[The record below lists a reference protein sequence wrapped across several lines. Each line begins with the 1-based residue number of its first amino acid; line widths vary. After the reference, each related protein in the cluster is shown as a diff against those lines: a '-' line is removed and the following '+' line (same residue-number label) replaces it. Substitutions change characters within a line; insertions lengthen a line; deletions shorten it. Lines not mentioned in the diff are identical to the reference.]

1 VEDKFEE
8 FQSQLKI
15 HAGKRVKRNPSL
27 SLETEDLVQEG
38 MAAMW
43 IAWLYYKDSNKSPE
57 HMKNL
62 LFRAALNRMSD
73 SERKA
78 RCQKSQMKTVDID
91 PYQEELQHEP
101 SLEETLD
108 LRFNIRTVAST
119 LSDAGR
125 RLFKELLNP
134 SDDLLN
140 RARYRRG
147 FNVRDYAESLGLND
161 RTVKLAIKEIKRGLE
176 TSGLGFRLY
185 LVRGNIRTREEMER
199 DKRIDP
205 LDYGL
210 TVPDPEEEVGWDP
223 APEERVPEAFGLTEE
238 ESREDAL
245 LGREPGGVVDLDQ
258 PLGDLGEMGAEIER
272 REAEGLSSKTE
283 EKLDVPEPKPKRK
296 SRRKKDK
303 NEIMQ
308 GFEPGTEGGKI
319 WAHLEELLK
328 TRAITQEDARQAY
341 KTLIGSDD
349 EKAKRQARSMMWNL
363 HREKKLLTRI
373 ERGVFERAKNASQ

>member
-1 VEDKFEE
+1 MEDKLKE
-8 FQSQLKI
+8 FQPQLER
-15 HAGKRVKRNPSL
+15 HARKRVERNPYL

-43 IAWLYYKDSNKSPE
+43 VAWLYYKDSNKTPE
-57 HMKNL
+57 DMTKL
-62 LFRAALNRMSD
+62 LFKAAINRMSD
-73 SERKA
+73 SERRAQSRK
-78 RCQKSQMKTVDID
+78 QQMTTVEI
-91 PYQEELQHEP
+91 E
-101 SLEETLD
+101 SLKQDLHYGPTLEDTLD
-108 LRFNIRTVAST
+108 LRFSIRTVASN

-134 SDDLLN
+134 SDGLLR

-161 RTVKLAIKEIKRGLE
+161 RTVKLAIKEIKRGME

-185 LVRGNIRTREEMER
+185 LVRGGVRTRKEMER
-199 DKRIDP
+199 DKTIDP
-205 LDYGL
+205 SDYGL
-210 TVPDPEEEVGWDP
+210 TVPEPEEEVGWDP
-223 APEERVPEAFGLTEE
+223 APLDQLQAEEAPPQPIGGL
-238 ESREDAL
+238 
-245 LGREPGGVVDLDQ
+245 VDLDQ
-258 PLGDLGEMGAEIER
+258 SLGDLGEMGAEIARE
-272 REAEGLSSKTE
+272 EAEVLSSKTE
-283 EKLDVPEPKPKRK
+283 EKLDTPEPKPKRK

-328 TRAITQEDARQAY
+328 TRAITQEDVRQAY

-373 ERGVFERAKNASQ
+373 ERGVFERARDVAQ

>member
-1 VEDKFEE
+1 MEDKLKEY
-8 FQSQLKI
+8 QPQLER
-15 HAGKRVKRNPSL
+15 HARKRVDRNPFL
-27 SLETEDLVQEG
+27 FLETDDLVQEG

-43 IAWLYYKDSNKSPE
+43 VAWLHYKDLNKSPE
-57 HMKNL
+57 DMTKL
-62 LFRAALNRMSD
+62 LFKAALNRMSD

-78 RCQKSQMKTVDID
+78 QSRNQQMTTVEID
-91 PYQEELQHEP
+91 SLRQELHHGP
-101 SLEETLD
+101 SLEDTLD
-108 LRFNIRTVAST
+108 LRFSIQTVASN

-134 SDDLLN
+134 SDNLLS

-161 RTVKLAIKEIKRGLE
+161 RTVKLAIKEIKEGME

-185 LVRGNIRTREEMER
+185 LVRGQVRTREEMER
-199 DKRIDP
+199 DKSIDP

-210 TVPDPEEEVGWDP
+210 TVPEPEEEIGWDP
-223 APEERVPEAFGLTEE
+223 ALEEQLQDETVLPKATGGL
-238 ESREDAL
+238 
-245 LGREPGGVVDLDQ
+245 VDLDD
-258 PLGDLGEMGAEIER
+258 PRGLGDLGEMGAEIER
-272 REAEGLSSKTE
+272 EEAEGLPIKTE
-283 EKLDVPEPKPKRK
+283 EKLDTPEPEPKKPKRK

-303 NEIMQ
+303 NEIRQ
-308 GFEPGTEGGKI
+308 GFEPGTEGEKI

-341 KTLIGSDD
+341 KTLLGSDD

-373 ERGVFERAKNASQ
+373 ERGVFERAKDVSQ

>member
-1 VEDKFEE
+1 MEDKFEE
-8 FQSQLKI
+8 LQSQLKI
-15 HAGKRVKRNPSL
+15 HAQKRIKRNPRL

-43 IAWLYYKDSNKSPE
+43 VAWLHYKDSNKTPE
-57 HMKNL
+57 HMRGL
-62 LFRAALNRMSD
+62 LFKAAFNRMCD

-78 RCQKSQMKTVDID
+78 RCQTITTVDID
-91 PYQEELQHEP
+91 RYQEELQHEP
-101 SLEETLD
+101 NLQKIVD
-108 LRFNIRTVAST
+108 LRFNIRTVASN
-119 LSDAGR
+119 LSDAGQ

-134 SDDLLN
+134 SDDLLR

-161 RTVKLAIKEIKRGLE
+161 RTVKLAIKEIKVGME

-185 LVRGNIRTREEMER
+185 LVRGKIRTREEMER

-223 APEERVPEAFGLTEE
+223 ALEERVPEAFGLTEE
-238 ESREDAL
+238 ESREDVL

-258 PLGDLGEMGAEIER
+258 SLGDLGEMGAEIARE
-272 REAEGLSSKTE
+272 EAEVLSSKTE

-328 TRAITQEDARQAY
+328 TRAITQEDVRQAY

-373 ERGVFERAKNASQ
+373 ERGVFERARDVAQ